1 MTSASLMHEA
11 GYSKPVIWDNPEGWN
26 REEGGRGVQDGG
38 THVHPW
44 LIHVAAAA
52 AKSLQSCLTLC
63 DPTDGSPPGSPW
75 GPWDSSG
82 KNTGVGCLQCMHLC

>member
-11 GYSKPVIWDNPEGWN
+11 GYSKPVIWDNPEGWS

-52 AKSLQSCLTLC
+52 AITSVMS
-63 DPTDGSPPGSPW
+63 
-75 GPWDSSG
+75 DS
-82 KNTGVGCLQCMHLC
+82 V

>member
-1 MTSASLMHEA
+1 MHEA
-11 GYSKPVIWDNPEGWN
+11 GYSKPVIWDNPEGWS

-52 AKSLQSCLTLC
+52 AVTSVMS
-63 DPTDGSPPGSPW
+63 
-75 GPWDSSG
+75 DS
-82 KNTGVGCLQCMHLC
+82 V